1 MKLFYYDIVYEYRE
15 YCRCLYILVMDNSF
29 GIFNINLYFYLICV
43 FFFGRIWYRRCYM

>member
-29 GIFNINLYFYLICV
+29 GIFINLYFYFNLC
-43 FFFGRIWYRRCYM
+43 FFFW

>member
-29 GIFNINLYFYLICV
+29 GIFINLYLYLICV